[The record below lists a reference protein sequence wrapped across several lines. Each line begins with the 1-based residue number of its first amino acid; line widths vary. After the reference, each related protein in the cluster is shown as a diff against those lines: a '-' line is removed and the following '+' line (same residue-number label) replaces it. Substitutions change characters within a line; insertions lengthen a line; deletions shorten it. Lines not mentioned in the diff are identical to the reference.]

1 MIEVR
6 MHGRGGQGAVLAS
19 LVLAHAAHRKGWHI
33 QAFPEF
39 GVERRG
45 VPVTAFARL
54 DQREIRLRTK
64 VTRPDHV
71 LVLDAALVH
80 YLPVA
85 DGLRPGGTIVVNAKG
100 PEALAALPAG
110 YRRAWVD
117 GSAIAAR
124 HGIGTATA
132 PIVNTTMVGAFAR
145 MTGLVGREEIAAA
158 MVELFGAKAAVNTA
172 AANEAFDSVVLV
184 EEDAASLPGSLA
196 AGEAVRA

>member
-19 LVLAHAAHRKGWHI
+19 LVLAHAAYRKGFHV

-54 DQREIRLRTK
+54 DRREIRLRTR

-71 LVLDAALVH
+71 LVLDAALMQF
-80 YLPVA
+80 LPVV

-100 PEALAALPAG
+100 PEALAALPDG
-110 YRRAWVD
+110 FRRAWVD

-145 MTGLVGREEIAAA
+145 ATGLVEPDDVAAA
-158 MVELFGAKAAVNTA
+158 IADLFGPKATVNSA
-172 AANEAFDSVVLV
+172 AAREAYERVAFLDGAQ
-184 EEDAASLPGSLA
+184 DASARDGLA
-196 AGEAVRA
+196 TAVRA